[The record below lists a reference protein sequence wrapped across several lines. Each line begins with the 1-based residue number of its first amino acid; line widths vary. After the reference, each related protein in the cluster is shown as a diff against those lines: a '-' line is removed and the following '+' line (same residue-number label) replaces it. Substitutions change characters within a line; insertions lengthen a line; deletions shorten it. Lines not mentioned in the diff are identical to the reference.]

1 MTRRTPSFRRRAGAT
16 RPSLVVAAL
25 TLCALLSAG
34 CASPPPGPDAEE
46 LVRGTVLR
54 YNRLLAEGY
63 RTMDMD
69 RLRQV
74 ADELQAEDEYIHMSS
89 LAEGGVRLLP
99 YLKHFEFLSVHVEG
113 SSARVETRETW
124 DFLHE
129 GRESRVIVLE
139 QRDLTYEVAW
149 DLAAA
154 GDGRWYVTDVRV
166 MSSTSTVPPS
176 LPTTAAAT
184 DPRL

>member
-1 MTRRTPSFRRRAGAT
+1 MVTCRTALSRRAGAT
-16 RPSLVVAAL
+16 RPSIVVALA
-25 TLCALLSAG
+25 LCALLAAG
-34 CASPPPGPDAEE
+34 CAPPPEPSAED

-74 ADELQAEDEYIHMSS
+74 AGELQAEDEYIHMSS
-89 LAEGGVRLLP
+89 LAEGGVRLLS
-99 YLKHFEFLSVHVEG
+99 YLRHFEFLRVNVEG

-129 GRESRVIVLE
+129 GRESRAIVLE
-139 QRDLTYEVAW
+139 QRDLIYEVAW
-149 DLAAA
+149 DLVAAP
-154 GDGRWYVTDVRV
+154 DGRWYVTDVRV
-166 MSSTSTVPPS
+166 TSSTSTVPPS
-176 LPTTAAAT
+176 LPATAAAGS
-184 DPRL
+184 RL